1 MLVRFNVE
9 NLLSFRERVE
19 LSMVASNDER
29 CNPQDVIS
37 PVTTEGITL
46 LKLAVIYGANASGK
60 SNLVKAM
67 SIAKDLIVHPAQA
80 EEKLTFLPFK
90 LDRDCYKK
98 PSRFEFE
105 IKLKDRY
112 FAYGFSV
119 SRERVVDEWLYEV
132 DTKVERRIFS
142 RSRGAIK
149 LGDLTYQ
156 SDVEKQFLEFT
167 AKGTLPNRLFLT
179 ECGER
184 NLRDHVSAAR
194 DLLDILSWFKNGLRL
209 IFPDSG
215 MLNLPLGVRENQRFK
230 KELARYL
237 NCFDTGIEEIDLVQ
251 VDHAEL
257 DIQPQ
262 TKTSIGSRV
271 DRDGIAQLAGPE
283 GEQVLFDRDDESNL
297 RAWLLVARRRHRNG
311 IKAQAIFGMD
321 EESDGTRRLMHLA
334 PVMMGLTTDE
344 VTFVIDELDRS
355 LHPEIL
361 HSYLANFLKYS
372 VRLGSQLIVT
382 THDTTLLRQPFLRRD
397 EVWFVE
403 KGIDQSSRLVALE
416 EFKKAPGVNDLQ
428 QDYLQGRFGGVPVI
442 RDFSWLGEGD
452 GKGA

>member
-132 DTKVERRIFS
+132 DTKDERRIFS

-372 VRLGSQLIVT
+372 VRLGSQLIGT
-382 THDTTLLRQPFLRRD
+382 THDTTLLRQPFPSTR
-397 EVWFVE
+397 
-403 KGIDQSSRLVALE
+403 
-416 EFKKAPGVNDLQ
+416 
-428 QDYLQGRFGGVPVI
+428 
-442 RDFSWLGEGD
+442 
-452 GKGA
+452 

>member
-1 MLVRFNVE
+1 MLVRFSVE

-19 LSMVASNDER
+19 LSMVASRQEHGNSD
-29 CNPQDVIS
+29 DVIS
-37 PVTTEGITL
+37 PATPEGIPL
-46 LKLAVIYGANASGK
+46 LKLAIIYGANASGK
-60 SNLVKAM
+60 SNLVKAV
-67 SIAKDLIVHPAQA
+67 SIARDLILHPPQS

-90 LDRDCYKK
+90 LDRYCYKK

-105 IKLKDRY
+105 IKLHERY

-119 SRERVVDEWLYEV
+119 SRERVVEEWLYEV
-132 DTKVERRIFS
+132 DSKLERRIFS
-142 RSRGAIK
+142 RSSAGIE
-149 LGDLTYQ
+149 LGDLTYP

-194 DLLDILSWFKNGLRL
+194 DLLDILSWFKNHLGL
-209 IFPDSG
+209 IFPDSRH
-215 MLNLPLGVRENQRFK
+215 MNLPLRVRESQQLK

-251 VDHAEL
+251 VDHDEL
-257 DIQPQ
+257 EIPLQ
-262 TKTSIGSRV
+262 TNRSIGSQD
-271 DRDGIAQLAGPE
+271 DRDGTAQLAGPE
-283 GEQVLFDRDDESNL
+283 GEQLLFDRDDQGKL
-297 RAWLLVARRRHRNG
+297 RAWLLVARHHRRNG
-311 IKAQAIFGMD
+311 SKAQAIFGMD
-321 EESDGTRRLMHLA
+321 EESDGTRRLMRLA
-334 PVMMGLTTDE
+334 PVMMGLTTRE
-344 VTFVIDELDRS
+344 FTCVIDELDRS

-372 VRLGSQLIVT
+372 AGIGSQLIVT

-403 KGIDQSSRLVALE
+403 KGTDQSSRLVALE
-416 EFKKAPGVNDLQ
+416 EFKNTPGGKDLQ